1 MTAKDIPLKLNPG
14 IKELIKSFTYTAI
27 GSNQALFVELNGK
40 YGNKTVVSNF
50 SQHSWK
56 ATRDNL
62 SDALKEKGIT
72 PKDIT
77 TILDVL
83 DSNSRPIL
91 IVLEEQ
97 DEEDKEE
104 NKKESVKVLEFLD
117 ERIVCL
123 FKDQFESAFATVL
136 INGHSETLPI
146 HRSIKFER
154 WVCGTYYKETGRTI
168 GSEVLNQVCTTLEA
182 RAIFDGD
189 TKPLELRVSKDLDDE
204 LTYYYDLTNPL
215 WEVVKISVDGWSVEQ
230 SDKVPVMFRRRSS
243 QRAQAYPGRSKEYP
257 DDIFDQFFNLVN
269 ISNDE
274 GMRLVIKCYIIALFI
289 PEISKAGLWY
299 MVHRVLAKTAF
310 NELIKSLV
318 DPSPLLTLKPPRDE
332 DRLVQQ
338 LFHNYIAYYDNVT
351 YIKSWLSDAL
361 CRATTGTAESKRA
374 LYTDDDDILYQF
386 IRCVGVNGINLAGK
400 QIRLTRQI
408 HYCRSIAYR
417 PKESSR
423 TQR

>member
-14 IKELIKSFTYTAI
+14 IEELIKSFTYTAI
-27 GSNQALFVELNGK
+27 GSNQNLFLELNGK

-62 SDALKEKGIT
+62 TDALKEKGIA

-77 TILDVL
+77 AILDVL

-91 IVLEEQ
+91 NALGEQ
-97 DEEDKEE
+97 DEEDREE
-104 NKKESVKVLEFLD
+104 KKKESVKVLELLD

-123 FKDQFESAFATVL
+123 FKDQFENAFATVL

-168 GSEVLNQVCTTLEA
+168 GSEVLNEVCMNLES
-182 RAIFDGD
+182 RAIFDGE
-189 TKPLELRVSKDLDDE
+189 TKTLELRVTKDPNDDLE
-204 LTYYYDLTNPL
+204 YYYDLTNPKG
-215 WEVVKISVDGWSVEQ
+215 EVVKITPDGWSVEQ
-230 SDKVPVMFRRRSS
+230 SNNVPIMFRRFSS
-243 QRAQAYPGRSKEYP
+243 QKAQVYPSKSKDYP
-257 DDIFDQFFNLVN
+257 VDIFDQFFNLVN
-269 ISNDE
+269 ISGDK
-274 GMRLVIKCYIIALFI
+274 GKRLVVKCYIIALFI
-289 PEISKAGLWY
+289 PEISKAAL
-299 MVHRVLAKTAF
+299 MVHGPQGAAKTAF

-318 DPSPLLTLKPPRDE
+318 DPSPLRTLNPPRDE

-338 LFHNYIAYYDNVT
+338 LFHNYIVYYDNVT
-351 YIKSWLSDAL
+351 YLKGWLSDAL
-361 CRATTGTAESKRA
+361 CRATTGTADSKRA
-374 LYTDDDDILYQF
+374 LYTNDDDILYQF

-417 PKESSR
+417 PKETPR
-423 TQR
+423 P